1 MDKND
6 PNPKSKR
13 NQRGGSL
20 FSGLICGGTEA
31 AAAAGESA
39 AAVEEGRK
47 TENPKGNETRLGKV
61 KYVHY
66 YDDATPPSSGSHSFI
81 SAKARGT
88 LSDQYMY
95 IQLISESRLS

>member
-1 MDKND
+1 M
-6 PNPKSKR
+6 
-13 NQRGGSL
+13 
-20 FSGLICGGTEA
+20 FSGLICGGKEA
-31 AAAAGESA
+31 AAAGGVSA
-39 AAVEEGRK
+39 LEEGRK
-47 TENPKGNETRLGKV
+47 TENPKGDETRLGKV
-61 KYVHY
+61 IDMY